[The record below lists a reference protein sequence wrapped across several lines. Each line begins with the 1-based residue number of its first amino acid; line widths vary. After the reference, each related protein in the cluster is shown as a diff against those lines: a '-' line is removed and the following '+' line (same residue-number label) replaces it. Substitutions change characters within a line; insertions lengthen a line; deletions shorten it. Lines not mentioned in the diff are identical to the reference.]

1 MSIGKDCGRGVLK
14 IVFTVACEIPGG
26 VGQYVDIDSR
36 TSLLDADFVLFTP
49 TLGLSVLDYGDSFQ
63 GKPSLSDYTS
73 FQIQDM
79 VIHWGRELNEF
90 LNAGKTVFL
99 IMSDREDVYVR
110 TGEKEHSGTGRNRQ
124 TKHIVRLLTN
134 YEMFPFSKEVVKS
147 KGTQMKLHPNG
158 ELLREYW
165 QLFGSESEYLVRI
178 DASKLLKPLLVTRSG
193 NRTVGA
199 VLRTEAGGA
208 LVALPW
214 IDFDRKC
221 FVSEKDENEDSQTW
235 TPEALLWGKRYFNA
249 LECLDRALRS
259 QNQTTPIPNW
269 AQEDKFKTSQ
279 EVALYETLAKIQ
291 TEITTL
297 EKNREEVKKELT
309 DASILKGLLYEK
321 GNALENAV
329 LEAMRLMGFDATH
342 YRDSDSEFDVVLE
355 SSEGRCI
362 GEVEGRDN
370 KPISIDKM
378 RQLYDNIHDD
388 LSRDIVS
395 EPAKAILF
403 GNAFRLSPPSDRPA
417 EHFTVKCVKAAKRN
431 GAALVRTCDLYDVA
445 KVLIDGPDSN
455 YAALCREAILNT
467 VGEVVSF
474 PEYLQDETSEC
485 GLPPDP
491 T

>member
-1 MSIGKDCGRGVLK
+1 MK

-36 TSLLDADFVLFTP
+36 ISLLDADFVLFSP
-49 TLGLSVLDYGDSFQ
+49 TLGISILDYEGSFQ

-90 LNAGKTVFL
+90 LNAGKTVFMIL
-99 IMSDREDVYVR
+99 NDLEDVYVR
-110 TGEKEHSGTGRNRQ
+110 TGKKEYSGTGRNRQ
-124 TKHIVRLLTN
+124 TKHMVRLLTN
-134 YEMFPFSKEVVKS
+134 YEMLPFSEKIVKS
-147 KGTQMKLHPNG
+147 KGTVMKLHPSG
-158 ELLREYW
+158 ELLRGYW
-165 QLFGSESEYLVRI
+165 QQFGSESEYLVRI
-178 DASKLLKPLLVTRSG
+178 DSSEFLKPLLVTRSG

-199 VLRTEAGGA
+199 VLRTKAGGV

-214 IDFDRKC
+214 IDLDRES
-221 FVSEKDENEDSQTW
+221 FSSRKDENEESEDDRTW
-235 TPEALLWGKRYFNA
+235 TPEAIVWGKRYFKA
-249 LECLDRALRS
+249 LESLDRVLRS

-269 AQEDKFKTSQ
+269 AQDDKIKTNK
-279 EVALYETLAKIQ
+279 EIALYEELAKVQ

-297 EKNREEVKKELT
+297 EKNREKVRKDLA
-309 DASILKGLLYEK
+309 DASFLKGLLYEQ

-329 LEAMRLMGFDATH
+329 LEAMRLMGFDATP

-355 SSEGRCI
+355 CSEGRCI

-378 RQLYDNIHDD
+378 RQLSDNIHDD
-388 LSRDIVS
+388 LARDVVS

-417 EHFTVKCVKAAKRN
+417 EHFTTKCVKAAKRN
-431 GAALVRTCDLYDVA
+431 GAALVRTCDLYDVV
-445 KVLIDGPDSN
+445 KVLIDGPDSKF
-455 YAALCREAILNT
+455 ATLCREAILNT

-474 PEYLQDETSEC
+474 PEHLHDETSEC
-485 GLPPDP
+485 RLPPDP
-491 T
+491 TL